1 MYQPDRQ
8 RTHCGNNER
17 TENVYDVMHLCKHPS
32 HSDEERYCPK
42 DNTGGDAK
50 NRNNCSKS
58 TSQKRVV
65 GREPVVR
72 SMRNERCCVR
82 HSKRTRVVKYVAS
95 KKTEKITY
103 RQDEERDEQELFL
116 SIRNK
121 KIAAKK
127 RDRKQICVLRGK
139 DNKSVHEVTIIPRV
153 VRMGVSV
160 IARTSLQD
168 AS

>member
-8 RTHCGNNER
+8 CTHCGNNER
-17 TENVYDVMHLCKHPS
+17 TENVYGVVHLCKHPS

-50 NRNNCSKS
+50 NRNDCSES
-58 TSQKRVV
+58 TRQKRVV

-72 SMRNERCCVR
+72 SMRNERCYVQ
-82 HSKRTRVVKYVAS
+82 HNKRTRVVKYVAN
-95 KKTEKITY
+95 KKTEEITY
-103 RQDEERDEQELFL
+103 RQDEERDDQELLF

-127 RDRKQICVLRGK
+127 RDG
-139 DNKSVHEVTIIPRV
+139 
-153 VRMGVSV
+153 
-160 IARTSLQD
+160 
-168 AS
+168 